1 MGFLKRLFGL
11 GDDTTPRQP
20 QQYSQPPRQPAPDP
34 QTMQQYA
41 IGTPTT
47 NLNDEQALARYRYL
61 LKTASPETIEQVHA
75 EAFAKLSPDQRA
87 QVLRELSGQLPD
99 YERNT
104 VDPRNVDPQS
114 LARIAT
120 RSELQRP
127 GTIERTM
134 STMPMGGMGGMGMGM
149 GGMLAGTL
157 LSSMVGTVVG
167 SMIAQQIFESADS
180 FAAFDGGG
188 DFGAESGGDFAG
200 PDGFDQQVGYDE
212 PMAGDTGG
220 DFGGDF
226 GADFGGGDFDVDI

>member
-134 STMPMGGMGGMGMGM
+134 STMPMGGMGMGM

-212 PMAGDTGG
+212 PMTGDTGG